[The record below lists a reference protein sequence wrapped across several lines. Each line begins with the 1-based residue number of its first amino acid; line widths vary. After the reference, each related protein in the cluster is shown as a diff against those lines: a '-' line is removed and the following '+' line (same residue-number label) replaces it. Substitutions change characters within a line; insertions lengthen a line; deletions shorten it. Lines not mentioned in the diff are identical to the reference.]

1 MHDDVQNRKERTI
14 AYTHS
19 KGLAVSTTSSDA
31 LDAYERGAVGLHPDK
46 SALWRSPTGVTRHGL
61 IVEAI

>member
-1 MHDDVQNRKERTI
+1 M
-14 AYTHS
+14 AYFGS
-19 KGLAVSTTSSDA
+19 KALAVSATSSDA

-46 SALWRSPTGVTRHGL
+46 SALWRSPAGVTRHGL